1 MLHYVGRAHT
11 TPQAVQP
18 HNTHGAV
25 PPTKNMGCQICHL
38 QCGPLDHVGARSS
51 LHNRYHVGARSSL
64 HNRYHVWVVS
74 PSCGDLMPGCGQ
86 ALRVP
91 ASTYGRGMH
100 CKETCAAAQ
109 CVARRRVLPTRA
121 TCRRRG
127 QAATCPPPRPWSNP
141 VIGKAPPQLPTIH
154 PHRASHQ
161 CNSHFTHA
169 ARPSAPPTTHPP
181 AQNMRATRSP
191 WHDTHAPKSVPAA
204 AGPLLTLPAHCTAC
218 QQHSTAWGGCRVPQ
232 AGLRLRN
239 CQQHSTAWV
248 PCAPGRPMAMHCLS
262 SPITLLYFSAVWY
275 CLLQPDSCDVLPA
288 TAVFMRCAVHAL
300 L

>member
-127 QAATCPPPRPWSNP
+127 QAATCPPPPPLVQPSHRQGPTP
-141 VIGKAPPQLPTIH
+141 TPYHTPAPRLTPMQQPLH
-154 PHRASHQ
+154 SRS
-161 CNSHFTHA
+161 
-169 ARPSAPPTTHPP
+169 PPLRTTHDPP
-181 AQNMRATRSP
+181 SRAK
-191 WHDTHAPKSVPAA
+191 HARHPE
-204 AGPLLTLPAHCTAC
+204 
-218 QQHSTAWGGCRVPQ
+218 
-232 AGLRLRN
+232 
-239 CQQHSTAWV
+239 
-248 PCAPGRPMAMHCLS
+248 PMA
-262 SPITLLYFSAVWY
+262 
-275 CLLQPDSCDVLPA
+275 
-288 TAVFMRCAVHAL
+288 
-300 L
+300 